1 MNIIKALRDI
11 AAAGFL
17 LFGMLLLGIRLY
29 EGAHIYGSIL
39 ICLTQVLFPVLW
51 PITLGFFIAFA
62 AFALVYWI
70 VRAYDRRK
78 RERMEA

>member
-17 LFGMLLLGIRLY
+17 LSGLLLLGIRLY
-29 EGAHIYGSIL
+29 ESVHIYGSVL

-51 PITLGFFIAFA
+51 PMTLGFFIAFA
-62 AFALVYWI
+62 VLALIHMI
-70 VRAYDRRK
+70 VRAVDRRK
-78 RERMEA
+78 RERMEV